1 MSKTKPTKPKMPD
14 LITAEQSQKYPLASI
29 IVREK
34 EPDYDRAERSRNI
47 DIMSVPI
54 KETST
59 KEYYLANDRRLKR
72 KLMER
77 GR

>member
-1 MSKTKPTKPKMPD
+1 MTED
-14 LITAEQSQKYPLASI
+14 SQKYPLSSI

-34 EPDYDRAERSRNI
+34 EPDYDRAERSRFI

-59 KEYYLANDRRLKR
+59 KEYYIANDRRLKR

>member
-1 MSKTKPTKPKMPD
+1 MWVLPMTEDSP
-14 LITAEQSQKYPLASI
+14 KYPLSSI

-34 EPDYDRAERSRNI
+34 EPDYDRAERSRFI
-47 DIMSVPI
+47 DIMAVPI

-72 KLMER
+72 KLMEK